1 MRKFI
6 YTAALLMGVAT
17 TAQAGG
23 FLTNTNQ
30 SVTFLRNPARDA
42 AINVDGAYFN
52 PAGIGF
58 LNNGWHLGFH
68 LQSAYQTRKA
78 TANFAPFGM
87 GTVNGVANP
96 ADGIKQYKGK
106 ATAPVIPS
114 LDLARVG
121 DKWFASFHFSIIG
134 GGGKCKFDESL
145 GSFESQVAM
154 IPQLIEV
161 LAPGAVS
168 GYTMDSRMQGR
179 QYYFGGQFGV
189 GYKVTPNLNVSV
201 GGRVVYADCN
211 YYGYVRNIGL
221 KVNTPQG
228 AIQMPAGQFFESQ
241 NMPHFAGLVADRE
254 LNCDQTGWGFTPIIG
269 VDYKLGK
276 WNLAAKYEFKTR
288 MRLKNRT
295 GENTS
300 GLEEYDDGKKIAADL
315 PAILTLGAQYEL
327 LKNVRLLGGFHY
339 YFDKQA
345 TQHKNREEH
354 LNGGSWEVL
363 AGMEYDIN
371 KRWTVSA
378 GWQTTHYGLGDD
390 SKYITDMSFVTN
402 SNSVGIGARFQLRKK
417 VALNIAYFKTFY
429 KHYKK
434 DFEDYGG
441 VKEKFG
447 SMLQPMTQQLTAGAA
462 KLNAVIANP
471 QATEEMK
478 AAAKQQLGVIN
489 HELGAIGKIAGGMAG
504 FSTQG
509 SDTYHRTNDVFGLSL
524 EIDF

>member
-1 MRKFI
+1 M
-6 YTAALLMGVAT
+6 
-17 TAQAGG
+17 
-23 FLTNTNQ
+23 
-30 SVTFLRNPARDA
+30 
-42 AINVDGAYFN
+42 
-52 PAGIGF
+52 
-58 LNNGWHLGFH
+58 
-68 LQSAYQTRKA
+68 
-78 TANFAPFGM
+78 
-87 GTVNGVANP
+87 
-96 ADGIKQYKGK
+96 
-106 ATAPVIPS
+106 
-114 LDLARVG
+114 
-121 DKWFASFHFSIIG
+121 
-134 GGGKCKFDESL
+134 
-145 GSFESQVAM
+145 
-154 IPQLIEV
+154 
-161 LAPGAVS
+161 
-168 GYTMDSRMQGR
+168 
-179 QYYFGGQFGV
+179 
-189 GYKVTPNLNVSV
+189 
-201 GGRVVYADCN
+201 
-211 YYGYVRNIGL
+211 RNIGL

-228 AIQMPAGQFFESQ
+228 VVDMPAGDFFTGQ
-241 NMPHFAGLVADRE
+241 GMPHFAALVTDRE

-327 LKNVRLLGGFHY
+327 LKNVRLSGGFHY

-345 TQHKNREEH
+345 TQYKNREEH
-354 LNGGSWEVL
+354 LDGGSWEVL

-378 GWQTTHYGLGDD
+378 GWQTSHYGLGDD

-441 VKEKFG
+441 VKDKFN
-447 SMLQPMTQQLTAGAA
+447 SMLPPMKQQLTAGATQ
-462 KLNAVIANP
+462 LNAVIANP

-478 AAAKQQLGVIN
+478 VAAQQKLGVIN
-489 HELGAIGKIAGGMAG
+489 HELDAIDKKG
-504 FSTQG
+504 FSTKG